1 MTDPGREQRVP
12 IFNAPGIVVVL
23 LAVLAGVHGL
33 RAILPAEAT
42 EWFTLALAFI
52 PLRYGSDAS
61 VDVPGG
67 ALAAVFSP
75 LSHALLHG
83 DVVHLGINCAWL
95 LAFGSAL
102 ARRVGAVRFLLLF
115 AASAAAGALMYYAI
129 NGPIA
134 AVLVGASGAI
144 SGLVGG
150 AFRFFFRALHL
161 ARYHPA
167 GLEGA
172 CRDVPRAPLRECVT
186 DPQTRLAIII
196 WLAVNMITAFL
207 LPQLGGGD
215 AIAWEAHLGGFLFGL
230 LAFALF
236 DPPAI
241 APVPAADDDP
251 GVTFH

>member
-12 IFNAPGIVVVL
+12 IFNAPTVVVAL
-23 LAVLAGVHGL
+23 LAVLALVHLL
-33 RAILPAEAT
+33 RVLLPAEVT
-42 EWFTLALAFI
+42 EWFTLALAFV
-52 PLRYGSDAS
+52 PLRYADDLSG
-61 VDVPGG
+61 DVPGG
-67 ALAAVFSP
+67 ILAAVFSP
-75 LSHALLHG
+75 LTHALLHG
-83 DVVHLGINCAWL
+83 DVVHLAINGAWL

-102 ARRVGAVRFLLLF
+102 ARRVGAARFLVLF
-115 AASAAAGALMYYAI
+115 SASAVAGALMYYAI

-161 ARYHPA
+161 ARYHPL

-172 CRDVPRAPLRECVT
+172 CRDVPRAPLSECVR

-196 WLAVNMITAFL
+196 WLVVNMITAVL
-207 LPQLGGGD
+207 LPQLGGGE

-236 DPPAI
+236 DPPHG
-241 APVPAADDDP
+241 VPAPPAADDP
-251 GVTFH
+251 GVTLH